1 MTRLLTGLVR
11 SSRSVLYLSTSPSES
26 RSLRER
32 ASALDWLPQVTI
44 HHLPNIS
51 RPAQF
56 WLRPYAYGQLVKDWC
71 ALTPV
76 MQAAEAWIWR
86 DALRPLQ
93 QVGLAKTIWQA
104 LRPWINCRVFI
115 TRTDYHPLS
124 AVILADQ
131 EATDRLTVCFQHSIV
146 TCPAS
151 FIPLSAKR
159 FVAFGATSRTLL
171 SALDAQFAAT
181 TRQSRVCQDIMVAG
195 SLVDTILPRTPRTAA
210 GPILIIDSG
219 DGFAPRFF
227 GVGEQYAALA
237 AAVCTLAQQAS
248 GNHRVVVRTH
258 PRGGAGRW
266 RSLVKTLPGN
276 VEISTGRP
284 LADDLAAASLVVGLF
299 STVLPVAA
307 ASGVPIVLLWK
318 PGWFFTP
325 DLAPF
330 VPNHFVTPEA
340 LPGRIRELLTDG
352 MRYDQ
357 AQQSALA
364 AAAQYFAGLR
374 RCEFEPELIETLLAP
389 V

>member
-1 MTRLLTGLVR
+1 MTRLLSGLVR
-11 SSRSVLYLSTSPSES
+11 SGRSVLYLSTSRSES
-26 RSLRER
+26 RYLRER
-32 ASALDWLPQVTI
+32 ARELDWLPKVTI
-44 HHLPNIS
+44 HNLPNIS

-56 WLRPYAYGQLVKDWC
+56 WLRPYAYGQLVQDWG

-76 MQAAEAWIWR
+76 MRAAEAWMWR
-86 DALRPLQ
+86 DAFRPLQ
-93 QVGLAKTIWQA
+93 QVALAKTVWQA
-104 LRPWINCRVFI
+104 LRPRINCRAFM

-131 EATDRLTVCFQHSIV
+131 AATDRLTVCFQHSIV

-151 FIPLSAKR
+151 FIPLAAKR

-171 SALDAQFAAT
+171 SALDVQFAAT
-181 TRQSRVCQDIMVAG
+181 TRRARVCQDIMVAG
-195 SLVDTILPRTPRTAA
+195 SLVDVILPRTPRAAA
-210 GPILIIDSG
+210 GSILVIDSG

-227 GVGEQYAALA
+227 GVGEQFAALA
-237 AAVCTLAQQAS
+237 AAVCTLAQQES
-248 GNHRVVVRTH
+248 GDHRVVVRAH

-266 RSLVKTLPGN
+266 RSLVKTLRGN
-276 VEISTGRP
+276 VKISTGRP

-307 ASGVPIVLLWK
+307 ASGLPILILWK

-340 LPGRIRELLTDG
+340 LPGHIRELSSDG
-352 MRYDQ
+352 MRYKQ

-374 RCEFEPELIETLLAP
+374 RCEFEPEMIEALLAP